1 MSKYIDIIDTTFASS
16 YKAATSSALV
26 DENIFKMANYASKV
40 GISSFEVAGFNG
52 FEDIAKVKKHLTFSY
67 LYDFREMVGAEA
79 NLNTTINASTLVG
92 YDALNID
99 FVKMHAELMSK
110 YNINTV
116 RVFDNLNSI
125 KNISFTAKEYK
136 KHSLN
141 SEVVILLKE
150 RYSIEYYEKI
160 FDELIDS
167 DLEFDT
173 IVLNDKFGAC
183 APAFVAEIISL
194 AKMLLGDYVFV
205 GLKTNDSLSLGI
217 SVYLAALEAGVD
229 MLDVAV
235 YPFSCGYGAPD
246 LLSLL
251 YATKNLDY
259 NLGDLT
265 IENIAMYQK
274 QLSKSVSSAKV
285 DIKKEQ
291 NSNNFFTPFPA
302 VEINEYNEEINRGII
317 KERVNDEIMYIFK
330 LLKIKNISKP
340 LSKAI
345 FEQAKLNII
354 KGRWKIID
362 GTFATLLAQSS
373 LKIETNI
380 AKKLNSMVRTKKIEN
395 NINDFLDVNAL
406 EQNLENKFLFS
417 VFDLYKKEPKI
428 REDIVRKKKILGEP
442 SEYCVEVGNKKFL
455 VKIKDVE
462 EEIEVIDY
470 NSDANTTIIT
480 SAYDGRVMSINATIG
495 ANIIEGELLMVIWS
509 NGKEYE
515 VVSKIEGVVYNVYVK
530 EGEEVNKGSNLLSV
544 EL

>member
-1 MSKYIDIIDTTFASS
+1 MSKYIDIIDTSFASS
-16 YKAATSSALV
+16 YKAVVSTAMV

-52 FEDIAKVKKHLTFSY
+52 FEDIAKEKKHLAFSY

-79 NLNTTINASTLVG
+79 NLNTTVNASTLVG
-92 YDALNID
+92 CDVLNID
-99 FVKMHAELMSK
+99 FIKMHSK
-110 YNINTV
+110 LLSRYNINTV

-125 KNISFTAKEYK
+125 SNISNTAKIYK
-136 KHSLN
+136 DSGVN
-141 SEVVILLKE
+141 SEIVVLLKE

-160 FDELIDS
+160 FDELIES
-167 DLEFDT
+167 EIEFDT
-173 IVLNDKFGAC
+173 IILIDKFGAC
-183 APAFVAEIISL
+183 SPAFVAEIISL
-194 AKMLLGDYVFV
+194 AKMLLGDYIFV
-205 GLKTNDSLSLGI
+205 GLKTNESLSLGI

-229 MLDVAV
+229 MLDVAI
-235 YPFSCGYGAPD
+235 YPFSGGYGAPD
-246 LLSLL
+246 LLTLL
-251 YATKNLDY
+251 HATKNLDY

-274 QLSKSVSSAKV
+274 QLTQNVADSKL

-291 NSNNFFTPFPA
+291 NSNNFSTPFPA
-302 VEINEYNEEINRGII
+302 REI
-317 KERVNDEIMYIFK
+317 KEFNKKVNRAVIKDRLNNEIMYIFK
-330 LLKIKNISKP
+330 LLKIKNISAP
-340 LSKAI
+340 LSRAL
-345 FEQAKLNII
+345 FEQALLNIT
-354 KGRWKIID
+354 KDRWKVID
-362 GTFATLLAQSS
+362 SNFATLLAQSP
-373 LKIETNI
+373 LKIDSNI
-380 AKKLNSMVRTKKIEN
+380 AKKLNSMVRVKRVEEN
-395 NINDFLDVNAL
+395 IDELLSSSAL
-406 EQNLENKFLFS
+406 ERNLENRFLFS
-417 VFDLYKKEPKI
+417 IYNLHKQEVKI
-428 REDIVRKKKILGEP
+428 SEDIVKKKKILGEP

-509 NGKEYE
+509 DGKERE

-530 EGEEVNKGSNLLSV
+530 EGEEISKGSNLLSV